1 MFDIHDF
8 LLRARL
14 DAVSLDAWIKAG
26 WLAPQQAVPEH
37 AFTELDLARA
47 CLIRD
52 LREGMGVNDE
62 GIAIVLDLL
71 DQLHGFRHA
80 LHRVSSALQGLP
92 APLQQEILARLRG
105 GHVAVVRHPGEGP
118 LSGVD

>member
-1 MFDIHDF
+1 MFEIHEF

-14 DAVSLDAWIKAG
+14 DAVSLDAWIEAG
-26 WLAPQQAVPEH
+26 WLAPKQASPEP
-37 AFTELDLARA
+37 AFSDLDLARV

-71 DQLHGFRHA
+71 DQLHGFRQA

-105 GHVAVVRHPGEGP
+105 GQEEVVRHSGEEP

>member
-105 GHVAVVRHPGEGP
+105 GHVEVVRHPGEGP